1 MNPGGSVV
9 ITAKRRATWNGKKPQ
24 GLKNSPLLDLP
35 PMAIPGLCSRVMVG
49 KRMACRLDSMHK
61 PFEKHPNLGDSECED
76 GLVDEMVEMEGGCTR
91 PLLLAACVALMPA
104 FQYGFNN
111 GDMNTAAGV
120 IRKDLGIPI
129 GMGVASDTVWGMN
142 VSIFCIGALV
152 GCSAGS
158 SLAERLGRRRAVLM
172 ISFVSVLGSLL
183 SAASVLPGGVSVG
196 PLGIGTLLMMAG
208 RIVSGL
214 ASGAA
219 TVVVP
224 MNLGRPHLKLACK
237 LARSRVPPSERSINS
252 KTI

>member
-1 MNPGGSVV
+1 
-9 ITAKRRATWNGKKPQ
+9 
-24 GLKNSPLLDLP
+24 
-35 PMAIPGLCSRVMVG
+35 
-49 KRMACRLDSMHK
+49 
-61 PFEKHPNLGDSECED
+61 
-76 GLVDEMVEMEGGCTR
+76 
-91 PLLLAACVALMPA
+91 MPA

-158 SLAERLGRRRAVLM
+158 SLAECFGRRRAVLM
-172 ISFVSVLGSLL
+172 ISCVSVLGSLL

-214 ASGAA
+214 ASGAS

-224 MNLGRPHLKLACK
+224 MYLGRPHLKLACK
-237 LARSRVPPSERSINS
+237 LARSRVQPSERSINS
-252 KTI
+252 TTI